1 MEINLDN
8 YELAPEEKETNK
20 YINLIN
26 IYICHYRRVYN
37 SDDPNIFKNIDNN
50 DITSTN
56 RYLELF
62 YQEIEKFNSIDDEKK
77 NTLYHIMSDKVNMD
91 DHKELYILFI
101 SNKPQY
107 MANNLIILLD
117 YLSEKDWEN
126 ISWSIFPI
134 KK

>member
-1 MEINLDN
+1 MEINLDD
-8 YELAPEEKETNK
+8 YELAPEEKDTNK

-37 SDDPNIFKNIDNN
+37 LDNPNIFQNIDHN

-62 YQEIEKFNSIDDEKK
+62 YQEIEKFNNIDDNKK
-77 NTLYHIMSDKVNMD
+77 NTLFLQDDQVNID
-91 DHKELYILFI
+91 DHKEMYILFI

-126 ISWSIFPI
+126 INWSIFPI